1 MSDRYPVEPLRA
13 MAHAVGVLLRTSEP
27 VPGVASVV
35 GDDLL
40 MGSLGIPTPP
50 LNAVWL
56 ARFPVA
62 TAEASIDEAIAWF
75 DGLGMPFS
83 WWVGPD
89 SGPPDLAERL
99 DRRGF
104 RLDEAGVPGM
114 AIGLD
119 ALPDEAPPAGI
130 TVERV
135 TDETGFHEI
144 CRVVVEGFGA
154 PPALQHA
161 IEAFAALG
169 FDEGNP
175 QQTFLARL
183 DGEAVGTSL
192 GVRAGDVLGVFNV
205 ATVPAARGRGV
216 GRAVTLAALR
226 NGLGAGCRMA
236 VLQASE
242 MGHPVYERLGFRDFA
257 AYDIYVRESDL
268 RRETGASAAQ
278 DAIVGQATRAGA
290 RADAATCGRPA
301 AAARPADD
309 LSLG

>member
-1 MSDRYPVEPLRA
+1 

-27 VPGVASVV
+27 APGVACVV
-35 GDDLL
+35 AEHLV

-56 ARFPVA
+56 ARFPIA
-62 TAEASIDEAIAWF
+62 TADASIDEVIAWF
-75 DGLGMPFS
+75 DRLGMPFS

-99 DRRGF
+99 DRHDF
-104 RLDEAGVPGM
+104 RLDEAAVPGM
-114 AIGLD
+114 AIRLD
-119 ALPDEAPPAGI
+119 ALPDEAPGHDI

-135 TDETGFHEI
+135 TDEASFREV
-144 CRVVVEGFGA
+144 CRVIVEGFGA

-169 FDEGNP
+169 FDAGNP

-226 NGLGAGCRMA
+226 DGAGAGCRMA

-268 RRETGASAAQ
+268 RRETDG
-278 DAIVGQATRAGA
+278 
-290 RADAATCGRPA
+290 
-301 AAARPADD
+301 
-309 LSLG
+309 